1 MGNLDLT
8 SYLDTTEDESMY
20 IDSDV
25 PSTSA
30 KPTQGR
36 KRKNSE
42 TATKERKVTGRAHAK
57 RARGNGGILKIEKFL
72 STGILSVPPRL
83 SKMYRL
89 LMDIFY
95 QFVPQELGTGLML
108 IYLLTL
114 PVPHCFACNISRLHL
129 WIHMRLVRNSMKQSS
144 KDAR

>member
-30 KPTQGR
+30 KPTRGR

-57 RARGNGGILKIEKFL
+57 RARGNRGILKELVEMPLDVFFEVPRVLFSTRTTCL
-72 STGILSVPPRL
+72 SR
-83 SKMYRL
+83 
-89 LMDIFY
+89 DDF
-95 QFVPQELGTGLML
+95 
-108 IYLLTL
+108 
-114 PVPHCFACNISRLHL
+114 
-129 WIHMRLVRNSMKQSS
+129 
-144 KDAR
+144 

>member
-30 KPTQGR
+30 KPTRGR

-57 RARGNGGILKIEKFL
+57 RARGNRGILKELVEMPLDVFFEVPRVLFSTRTTYL
-72 STGILSVPPRL
+72 S
-83 SKMYRL
+83 
-89 LMDIFY
+89 
-95 QFVPQELGTGLML
+95 
-108 IYLLTL
+108 
-114 PVPHCFACNISRLHL
+114 SR
-129 WIHMRLVRNSMKQSS
+129 RF
-144 KDAR
+144 